1 MKILFTKTGIEY
13 EVSKKLGTDFVFD
26 FQDFIKIEHLK
37 TKPFD
42 LRNYSLIFSSVNAVK
57 SFFKNKFEPHENFL
71 NPTKFNKIY
80 AVGFKTKLELRKQ
93 GFGTFKVAKHASD
106 LADFI
111 IENSQKEKFLHFC
124 GNLAL
129 DVLDKTL
136 PLQNISYK
144 KVIVYK
150 TNLLYPKISEKY
162 DAIVFFSPSGVRS
175 FAKFNSLENL
185 KIFSIGQ
192 TTAKE
197 LKKFTQNRI
206 FTSKESNLEDL
217 LTIIKQNAHF

>member
-1 MKILFTKTGIEY
+1 MKILFTKTGIEN
-13 EVSKKLGTDFVFD
+13 EVSKKLGADLAFD
-26 FQDFIKIEHLK
+26 FQDFIRIEHLK

-42 LRNYSLIFSSVNAVK
+42 LKNYSLIFSSVNAVK

-71 NPTKFNKIY
+71 NPKKFNKIY
-80 AVGFKTKLELRKQ
+80 TVGFKTKLELRKQ
-93 GFGTFKVAKHASD
+93 GFGTFKVTKHASD

-111 IENSQKEKFLHFC
+111 IDYCQKEKFLHFC
-124 GNLAL
+124 GDLAL
-129 DVLDKTL
+129 NILDEKL

-144 KVIVYK
+144 KVIIYQ

-162 DAIVFFSPSGVRS
+162 DAVVFFSPSGVRS

-192 TTAKE
+192 TTEKE

-217 LTIIKQNAHF
+217 LNIIKQKAES

>member
-1 MKILFTKTGIEY
+1 MIILFTKTGIEN
-13 EVSKKLGTDFVFD
+13 EVSKKMGTDFVFD

-42 LRNYSLIFSSVNAVK
+42 LKNYSLIFSSVNAVK

-71 NPTKFNKIY
+71 NPKKFNKIY

-111 IENSQKEKFLHFC
+111 IDYSQKEKFLHFC

-144 KVIVYK
+144 KVTVYK
-150 TNLLYPKISEKY
+150 TNLLYPKIS
-162 DAIVFFSPSGVRS
+162 
-175 FAKFNSLENL
+175 
-185 KIFSIGQ
+185 
-192 TTAKE
+192 
-197 LKKFTQNRI
+197 
-206 FTSKESNLEDL
+206 
-217 LTIIKQNAHF
+217 

>member
-1 MKILFTKTGIEY
+1 MKILFTKTGIEN

-42 LRNYSLIFSSVNAVK
+42 LKNYSLIFSSVNAVK

-71 NPTKFNKIY
+71 NPKKFNKIY

-192 TTAKE
+192 TTEKE

-217 LTIIKQNAHF
+217 LNIIKQKAES

>member
-1 MKILFTKTGIEY
+1 MKILFTKTGIEN
-13 EVSKKLGTDFVFD
+13 EVSKKLGTDLVYD
-26 FQDFIKIEHLK
+26 FQDFIRIEHLK

-42 LRNYSLIFSSVNAVK
+42 LKNYSLIFSSVNAVK

-71 NPTKFNKIY
+71 NPKKFNKIY
-80 AVGFKTKLELRKQ
+80 AVGFKTKLELRKH
-93 GFGTFKVAKHASD
+93 GFGTFKVTKHASD

-111 IENSQKEKFLHFC
+111 IDYSQKEKFLHIC

-129 DVLDKTL
+129 DILDEKL

-144 KVIVYK
+144 KVIIYK
-150 TNLLYPKISEKY
+150 TNLLYPKISENY
-162 DAIVFFSPSGVRS
+162 DAMVFFSPSGVRS

-185 KIFSIGQ
+185 KLFSIGQ
-192 TTAKE
+192 TTEKE

-217 LTIIKQNAHF
+217 LSVIRCQLSE